1 MEIWAL
7 VALVVILAVY
17 LLPYLVGRREVM
29 GQSNSEDRYSAELR
43 VLETSDEPSAADEAR
58 TRSGHATIFRR
69 PPEVRAMN
77 RPTVRNVRSV
87 RTERELAQ
95 ARRARNEAREARR
108 DRKSVV

>member
-43 VLETSDEPSAADEAR
+43 VL
-58 TRSGHATIFRR
+58 RR
-69 PPEVRAMN
+69 
-77 RPTVRNVRSV
+77 
-87 RTERELAQ
+87 
-95 ARRARNEAREARR
+95 
-108 DRKSVV
+108 